1 MKPADSSPL
10 TPFPKRLTWGNMAS
24 RLFPSIW
31 PNTLVLCS
39 ACALATAP
47 ASLAVFLF
55 LLAAA
60 PAASQILLK
69 PAQPGEPVTLLPSD
83 TAILEASESRK
94 DLPCTVTQRKPELGF
109 DLRFHSGYDVNLP
122 LKELAGGG
130 ELLSV
135 VFRVYPEG
143 DQAHPAYF
151 AQHFRVPTIE
161 DEAKGDAAL
170 QGSLDLGEGKYHVD
184 WMIRDRSERICSSS
198 WDVEA
203 LLPPKDKPIPLF
215 IGPKE
220 MAETPSE
227 PFLNDGLNP
236 GPRGAPDSLT
246 VKLLVNFAPQ
256 RSNSAA
262 LQRSDTDA
270 LVTILKAIERDP
282 HVGHVALVAFNM
294 EEGRIIYRQESA
306 DSIDFP
312 ALGKALDGMKLGTVN
327 VARLGQ
333 KHSETDFLE
342 DLIEK
347 EVGAAAHPDAVVFA
361 GPKAMLDAD
370 VPQGDLRRIG
380 DIECPVFYMNYNLNP
395 QAVPWKDSIS
405 HAIKAFKGTEYT
417 ISRPRDLWFSTSE
430 MLNRAV
436 RSKRQHALATAA
448 TGSTR

>member
-1 MKPADSSPL
+1 VRP
-10 TPFPKRLTWGNMAS
+10 
-24 RLFPSIW
+24 
-31 PNTLVLCS
+31 V
-39 ACALATAP
+39 
-47 ASLAVFLF
+47 
-55 LLAAA
+55 
-60 PAASQILLK
+60 ASQILLK

-83 TAILEASESRK
+83 TAVLEAGEPRK
-94 DLPCTVTQRKPELGF
+94 DLPCTVTQHKPELGF
-109 DLRFHSGYDVNLP
+109 DLRFHSGYDVTVP

-135 VFRVYPEG
+135 VFRVYPQG
-143 DQAHPAYF
+143 DETHPAYF
-151 AQHFRVPTIE
+151 AQHFRVPAID
-161 DEAKGDAAL
+161 DEARGDAAL
-170 QGSLDLGEGKYHVD
+170 QGALDLGEGKYHVD
-184 WMIRDRSERICSSS
+184 WMMRDRSERICSSS

-203 LLPPKDKPIPLF
+203 VLPPKDKLIPLF
-215 IGPKE
+215 IDPRE
-220 MAETPSE
+220 IAETVPQ
-227 PFLNDGLNP
+227 PFVNDGLNHVA
-236 GPRGAPDSLT
+236 RETPDALN

-256 RSNSAA
+256 NSASAA

-282 HVGHVALVAFNM
+282 HVARLSLVAFNM
-294 EEGRIIYRQESA
+294 EEGRIVYRQESA

-327 VARLGQ
+327 VGHLAQ
-333 KHSETDFLE
+333 KHSETDFLA

-347 EVGAAAHPDAVVFA
+347 EVGTPAHPDAVIFA

-417 ISRPRDLWFSTSE
+417 ISRPRDLWFSTTE
-430 MLNRAV
+430 MLNRAL